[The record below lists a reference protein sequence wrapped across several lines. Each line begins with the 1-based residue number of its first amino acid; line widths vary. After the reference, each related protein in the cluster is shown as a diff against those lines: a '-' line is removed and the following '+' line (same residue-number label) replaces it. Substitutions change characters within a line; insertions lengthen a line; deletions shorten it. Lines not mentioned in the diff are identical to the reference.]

1 MHTDII
7 ITNIL
12 TTKTAFGVLAEG
24 TESVFIPGKVADA
37 ANIRIGQT
45 VRAVLVP
52 NQTMPE
58 RTPWMA
64 VYIGAAEDADTLADE
79 IRADLERGPA
89 TAQQVAKSINQPVD
103 LVARKMREM
112 SGKGGLVHDTVYAL
126 SMLDLIDE
134 ETE

>member
-64 VYIGAAEDADTLADE
+64 VYIGAAEAADTLADE

-112 SGKGGLVHDTVYAL
+112 SSKGDLVQDTVYAL

>member
-64 VYIGAAEDADTLADE
+64 VYIGAAEAADTLADE

-112 SGKGGLVHDTVYAL
+112 SSKGGLVQDTVYAL